1 MFGVPRVRPRPRV
14 PRPDDMPCRIP
25 FSSHCNALTPTGE
38 ARTQT
43 RSDRE
48 IDGVGAFCSKVI
60 AKQKSQG
67 SVSHKDPSILYTK
80 DDSRNGYGAIHK

>member
-1 MFGVPRVRPRPRV
+1 MLGVPRVRPRPRV

-43 RSDRE
+43 RSGRE
-48 IDGVGAFCSKVI
+48 IDGGRLFVRK
-60 AKQKSQG
+60 
-67 SVSHKDPSILYTK
+67 
-80 DDSRNGYGAIHK
+80 